1 MDYLTEVIAQKYDR
15 PSLVRKWQAGRKRPL
30 LLFYGHKSPGDGS
43 IGPQVLSQWQRTS
56 FSWRG
61 VSYFC
66 MEQFMME
73 AKARLFRDPYR
84 QGLILKSKDP
94 QEIKRLGRQIENFRG
109 ELWDRQKFT
118 IVYFGNYLKFSQ
130 NSALGDYLVST
141 SPKVLAEA
149 SPYDAIWGIK
159 LGAQDPRAHD
169 PSQWLGQNLLGWAL
183 MQVRDKLLEERGT
196 DEAPSLVEVG

>member
-15 PSLVRKWQAGRKRPL
+15 PSLVREWQAGRKRPL

-149 SPYDAIWGIK
+149 SPYDAIWGIDGEGDSSVIAEHIRRIRAK
-159 LGAQDPRAHD
+159 LAAAGAQK
-169 PSQWLGQNLLGWAL
+169 QYIETVWGVGYKWA
-183 MQVRDKLLEERGT
+183 K
-196 DEAPSLVEVG
+196 